1 VNGLKVVATIVFVV
15 LIGVMV
21 WQYLPVEVETG
32 TAQLCQSEHHQGDQE
47 ISRETETKRVPRW
60 RAGNYQVTGVAVIC
74 DSCQAKIDAEKRE
87 AERQACIAR
96 EAVEREAKVAEIRRS
111 VIGRIGL
118 VYPPVRCIYGEIEEV
133 GVPGQW
139 ETSKKPGDFVKIIIA
154 VLNVSDQPIDGLKVR
169 LDVEPAGVIVRG
181 GTRPEWQDQA
191 REYDSWPSQ
200 WRSLTGSGMDLGS
213 LNPANSPY
221 YPKSEFGW
229 GSHLG
234 ALSADAQPGT
244 DVRITAYLVYGDMEM
259 SMNYVTIHV
268 MHP

>member
-1 VNGLKVVATIVFVV
+1 MTKLVVAIVVV
-15 LIGVMV
+15 ALLGIAI
-21 WQYLPVEVETG
+21 WQYMPVEVETG
-32 TAQLCQSEHHQGDQE
+32 TVQICSDSHHKGDPEVSHQIE
-47 ISRETETKRVPRW
+47 IKRVSRW
-60 RAGNYQVTGVAVIC
+60 QAGSYKVVSQDSVC
-74 DSCQAKIDAEKRE
+74 SSCQKQIEAEKRE
-87 AERQACIAR
+87 AERQERIAQER
-96 EAVEREAKVAEIRRS
+96 AEREAKAAEIRRS

-139 ETSKKPGDFVKIIIA
+139 ETSKNPGDFIKIVIA
-154 VLNVSDQPIDGLKVR
+154 VLNTSDQPIEGLKVR

-181 GTRPEWQDQA
+181 GTRPQWQDQA
-191 REYDSWPSQ
+191 RDFDSWPSQ
-200 WRSLTGSGMDLGS
+200 WSALTGSGMDLGS
-213 LNPANSPY
+213 LKPVSSPY

-268 MHP
+268 VHP